1 MLTVRT
7 PFSFTVR
14 LPSDCRFKQ
23 TSTVGGSSVT
33 LQTAETVIPYL
44 PAGPSVVTIVT
55 AVPSWAI
62 ADRNSLEDNKFKS
75 YLLNFSAELGVHQ
88 RWTVHIPEAQ

>member
-33 LQTAETVIPYL
+33 LQTAETVMPYL

-88 RWTVHIPEAQ
+88 RWTVRIPEAQ